1 MTDKAA
7 NVVEF
12 QPRPMG
18 VEDFAA
24 GAVQEYLKLEG
35 FKAGQFFVIAT
46 INAGDFIEWQE
57 SNEGPSKR
65 NAGLKLII
73 KSVVDGLPEEGAK
86 GERIMTDAH
95 LPMLKRLPVRTT
107 ERIVREIIEFNG
119 LIPKG
124 DKTAAELAAKKD

>member
-1 MTDKAA
+1 MSTEKA
-7 NVVEF
+7 NVVDF
-12 QPRPMG
+12 QPRAMN

-24 GAVQEYLKLEG
+24 GAETEFKKIDG
-35 FKAGQFFVIAT
+35 FKAEQFFVIAS

-73 KSVVDGLPEEGAK
+73 RSVVDGVPEEGGK

-95 LPMLKRLPVRTT
+95 LPMLRKLPIKVT
-107 ERIVREIIEFNG
+107 ERIVREIIDFNNLKPSAG
-119 LIPKG
+119 E
-124 DKTAAELAAKKD
+124 TAAKKD